1 MSASPDP
8 SRAGDIPLPAG
19 HYDVDTQHS
28 RVRFRAKAFGL
39 MWVNGHLPVSSGHLE
54 VTGSAVRGSGEL
66 AADAIDTGVGARDWH
81 LRSSH
86 YLHTAEHPRIRVE
99 LDQAT
104 FTDAAPTCSVT
115 VRGRTRPVIVQVSEV
130 EPDEGRLRIAL
141 MTTLDRTAFPML
153 PPVAGVSRLVALDVA
168 LVAHRR

>member
-8 SRAGDIPLPAG
+8 SSAGDISLPAG

-54 VTGSAVRGSGEL
+54 VTESIVRGSGEL
-66 AADAIDTGVGARDWH
+66 AADAIDTGLGARDWH

-99 LDQAT
+99 LDQIT
-104 FTDAAPTCSVT
+104 VTGAAPTCAVT
-115 VRGRTRPVIVQVSEV
+115 VRGRTHPVILEVTRV

-141 MTTLDRTAFPML
+141 TTTLDRTAFPML
-153 PPVAGVSRLVALDVA
+153 PPVAGVSRIVAMDVD

>member
-8 SRAGDIPLPAG
+8 SRADDIPLLAG

-28 RVRFRAKAFGL
+28 IVRFRAKAFGL

-54 VTGSAVRGSGEL
+54 VNASALRGSGEL
-66 AADAIDTGVGARDWH
+66 AADAIDTGLGARDWH

-115 VRGRTRPVIVQVSEV
+115 VRGRTHPVMVQVAEV
-130 EPDEGRLRIAL
+130 EPDDGRLRITL
-141 MTTLDRTAFPML
+141 KTTLDRTAFPML
-153 PPVAGVSRLVALDVA
+153 PPVAGVSRLVALDVD